1 MPPNCYPQNYF
12 SESLLE
18 KYTIRVIVNSR
29 ESKLFSKNMVLTSFA
44 TDLNFYYASLGLFS
58 FASPLGNQ
66 LTDTFFKINSK
77 KLLVAIFLKAKLVEV
92 YQQTCGIEHCQAH
105 TDRAQR
111 NYITL
116 ATLTLIKK
124 SERRCV
130 EQLSIYA
137 QKWEIM
143 KDAIASF
150 MKRLLFNPTLI

>member
-1 MPPNCYPQNYF
+1 
-12 SESLLE
+12 
-18 KYTIRVIVNSR
+18 
-29 ESKLFSKNMVLTSFA
+29 
-44 TDLNFYYASLGLFS
+44 
-58 FASPLGNQ
+58 
-66 LTDTFFKINSK
+66 
-77 KLLVAIFLKAKLVEV
+77 LLVAIFLKAKLVEV